1 MTLAAEGEAA
11 LALLDAKAEGD
22 LDQTTKMQRFDAAL
36 ATLPGLHADLEAH
49 AAARALALADDHERV
64 RAATM
69 RDRRTQ
75 VSRVAVEAVTPVD
88 IIGLYILI
96 PDIS

>member
-1 MTLAAEGEAA
+1 MAEADLDPAVREQRLKAA
-11 LALLDAKAEGD
+11 LS
-22 LDQTTKMQRFDAAL
+22 R
-36 ATLPGLHADLEAH
+36 LHELTSDIEAH
-49 AAARALALADDHERV
+49 AANRAAQLGEDHERV

-69 RDRRTQ
+69 RDRRT
-75 VSRVAVEAVTPVD
+75 RVARVTVEPVTPVD